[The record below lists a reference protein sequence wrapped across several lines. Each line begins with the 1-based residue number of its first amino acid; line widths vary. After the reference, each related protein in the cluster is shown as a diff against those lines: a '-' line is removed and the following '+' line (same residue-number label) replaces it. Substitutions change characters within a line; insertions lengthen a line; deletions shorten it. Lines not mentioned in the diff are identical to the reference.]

1 MFDDHF
7 SLFWQLVWKL
17 AATCLV
23 IFFVGII
30 WANPLTWGL
39 GVLLGGAFTAL
50 RLKMM
55 EISIT
60 KAVKMEAHKA
70 SRYAK
75 IQYIIRYFLAAVV
88 LAVAATVEW
97 FNPIGTMLAMLALK
111 LVTYVQGI
119 LDKKF
124 RPEEDFPIV
133 EWEDEE
139 EEEEEAWDRWQT
151 YSKKAGKRMRAEL
164 AGGVLKKA
172 KTKDEAS
179 LEQETSA
186 AQEDESEQLSLFDEN
201 EKA

>member
-17 AATCLV
+17 AVVCLL
-23 IFFVGII
+23 IFLIGLI

-60 KAVKMEAHKA
+60 KAVKKDPQKA
-70 SRYAK
+70 ARYAK
-75 IQYIIRYFLAAVV
+75 IQYMIRYFLAAVV

-111 LVTYVQGI
+111 FVTYIQGI

-151 YSKKAGKRMRAEL
+151 YSKKAGRRMRAEL
-164 AGGVLKKA
+164 ADGVLKKV
-172 KTKDEAS
+172 KPKEEAVPK
-179 LEQETSA
+179 EETLS
-186 AQEDESEQLSLFDEN
+186 EDEGEQLSLFDE
-201 EKA
+201 EE